1 MTTDRIVAEFVTA
14 SAHLESHLQQQGSLT
29 PVQEDAIANTIQGL
43 QTFFDLW
50 KMKGRR
56 GGQPSHPEGKAADS
70 STVPT
75 GSAASMDARS
85 VPPADL
91 DHGREAT

>member
-14 SAHLESHLQQQGSLT
+14 SAHLESYLQQQGSLT

-56 GGQPSHPEGKAADS
+56 GGQPDPPEGKAADS
-70 STVPT
+70 STNNRERCFDGRTV
-75 GSAASMDARS
+75 SAASGS
-85 VPPADL
+85 
-91 DHGREAT
+91 

>member
-1 MTTDRIVAEFVTA
+1 VLTWNPIA
-14 SAHLESHLQQQGSLT
+14 QQGSLT

-50 KMKGRR
+50 KMKGKAS
-56 GGQPSHPEGKAADS
+56 GQPNSSEGKAADS
-70 STVPT
+70 STVTT